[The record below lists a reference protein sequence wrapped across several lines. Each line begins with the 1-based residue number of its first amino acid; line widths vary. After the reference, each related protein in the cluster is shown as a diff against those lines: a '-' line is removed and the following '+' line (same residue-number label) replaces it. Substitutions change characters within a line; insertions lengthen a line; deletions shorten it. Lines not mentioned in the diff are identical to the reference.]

1 MLSRIFPTQ
10 VDNNYRGN
18 RLAIW
23 FLVPIILLR
32 GLIGFNSIFFARSV
46 ATSADGVPLDSFTP
60 AAAGTVLALFALL
73 GLFSL
78 LLALLGLVVLV
89 RYRAMIPFLYLF
101 LFLLIQEVGNKAVL
115 LAYPV
120 TRSASSGAP
129 AGSIVVFAILAMT
142 LIGFVLSLT
151 SSRNFL
157 GVKSTGQNT

>member
-1 MLSRIFPTQ
+1 MLSCIFPTQ
-10 VDNNYRGN
+10 VDNNYRGS

-78 LLALLGLVVLV
+78 LLALLGVVVLV
-89 RYRAMIPFLYLF
+89 RYRAMILFLY

-120 TRSASSGAP
+120 TRSASSGMP
-129 AGSIVVFAILAMT
+129 AGSIVVFTILAMT
-142 LIGFVLSLT
+142 LLGFVLSLT
-151 SSRNFL
+151 ANRNFL
-157 GVKSTGQNT
+157 GVKSTGQKT

>member
-10 VDNNYRGN
+10 VDNNYRGH

-23 FLVPIILLR
+23 LLVPIILLR

-101 LFLLIQEVGNKAVL
+101 LLIQEVGNKAVL

-120 TRSASSGAP
+120 TRSASSGMP
-129 AGSIVVFAILAMT
+129 AGSIVVFTILAMT
-142 LIGFVLSLT
+142 LVGFALSLT
-151 SSRNFL
+151 TNRKFL
-157 GVKSTGQNT
+157 GVRSSGQNT

>member
-10 VDNNYRGN
+10 VDNNYRGH

-101 LFLLIQEVGNKAVL
+101 LLTQEVGNKAVL

-120 TRSASSGAP
+120 TRSASSGMP
-129 AGSIVVFAILAMT
+129 AGSIVVFTILAMT
-142 LIGFVLSLT
+142 LVGFALSLIT
-151 SSRNFL
+151 NRNFL

>member
-10 VDNNYRGN
+10 VDNNYRGS

-78 LLALLGLVVLV
+78 LLALLGVVVLV
-89 RYRAMIPFLYLF
+89 RYRAMIPFLY

-120 TRSASSGAP
+120 TRSASSGMP
-129 AGSIVVFAILAMT
+129 AGSIVVFTILAMT
-142 LIGFVLSLT
+142 LLGFVLSLT
-151 SSRNFL
+151 ANRNFL
-157 GVKSTGQNT
+157 GVKSTGQKT

>member
-1 MLSRIFPTQ
+1 MLSCIFPTQ
-10 VDNNYRGN
+10 VDNNYRGS

-78 LLALLGLVVLV
+78 LLALLGVVVLV
-89 RYRAMIPFLYLF
+89 RYRAMIPFLY

-120 TRSASSGAP
+120 TRSASSGMP
-129 AGSIVVFAILAMT
+129 AGSIVVFTILAMT
-142 LIGFVLSLT
+142 LLGFVLSLT
-151 SSRNFL
+151 ANRNFL

>member
-10 VDNNYRGN
+10 VDNNYRGH

-23 FLVPIILLR
+23 LLVPIILLR

-46 ATSADGVPLDSFTP
+46 ATSADGLPLDSFTP
-60 AAAGTVLALFALL
+60 AAAGMVLALFALL

-89 RYRAMIPFLYLF
+89 RYRAMIPFLY

>member
-10 VDNNYRGN
+10 VDNNYRGH

-23 FLVPIILLR
+23 LLVPIILLR
-32 GLIGFNSIFFARSV
+32 GLIGFNSIFFARTV

-101 LFLLIQEVGNKAVL
+101 LLIQELGNKAVL
-115 LAYPV
+115 LAY
-120 TRSASSGAP
+120 RSHDPHPRARQRAPLWFSQSSA
-129 AGSIVVFAILAMT
+129 
-142 LIGFVLSLT
+142 
-151 SSRNFL
+151 
-157 GVKSTGQNT
+157 

>member
-10 VDNNYRGN
+10 VDNNYRGH

-101 LFLLIQEVGNKAVL
+101 LLIQEVGNKAVL

-157 GVKSTGQNT
+157 GVKSTGQNP

>member
-10 VDNNYRGN
+10 VDNNYRGS

-78 LLALLGLVVLV
+78 LLALLGVVVLV
-89 RYRAMIPFLYLF
+89 RYRAMIPFLY

-120 TRSASSGAP
+120 TRSASSGMP
-129 AGSIVVFAILAMT
+129 AGSIVVFTILALT
-142 LIGFVLSLT
+142 LLGFVLSLT
-151 SSRNFL
+151 ANRNFL

>member
-10 VDNNYRGN
+10 VDNNYRGS

-78 LLALLGLVVLV
+78 LLALLGVVVLV
-89 RYRAMIPFLYLF
+89 RYRAMILFLY

-120 TRSASSGAP
+120 TRSASSGMP
-129 AGSIVVFAILAMT
+129 AGSIVVFTILAMT
-142 LIGFVLSLT
+142 LLGFVLSLT
-151 SSRNFL
+151 ANRNFL

>member
-10 VDNNYRGN
+10 VDNNYRGS

-46 ATSADGVPLDSFTP
+46 ATSADGVPLDSFTL

-78 LLALLGLVVLV
+78 LLALLGVVVLV
-89 RYRAMIPFLYLF
+89 RYRAMIPFLY

-120 TRSASSGAP
+120 TRSASSGMP
-129 AGSIVVFAILAMT
+129 AGSIVVFTILAMT
-142 LIGFVLSLT
+142 LLGFVLSLT
-151 SSRNFL
+151 ANRNFL
-157 GVKSTGQNT
+157 GVKSTGQKT

>member
-101 LFLLIQEVGNKAVL
+101 LLIQEVGNKVVL

>member
-10 VDNNYRGN
+10 VDNNYRGS

-78 LLALLGLVVLV
+78 LLALLGVVVLV
-89 RYRAMIPFLYLF
+89 RYRAMIPFLY

-120 TRSASSGAP
+120 TRSASSGMP
-129 AGSIVVFAILAMT
+129 AGSIVVFTILAMT
-142 LIGFVLSLT
+142 LLGFVLSLT
-151 SSRNFL
+151 ANRNFL

>member
-10 VDNNYRGN
+10 VDNDYRGS

-78 LLALLGLVVLV
+78 LLALLGVVVLV
-89 RYRAMIPFLYLF
+89 RYRAMIPFLY

-120 TRSASSGAP
+120 TRSASSGMP
-129 AGSIVVFAILAMT
+129 AGSIVVFTILALT
-142 LIGFVLSLT
+142 LLGFVLSLT
-151 SSRNFL
+151 ANRNFL

>member
-101 LFLLIQEVGNKAVL
+101 LLIQEVGNKAVL

>member
-10 VDNNYRGN
+10 VDNNYRGH

-23 FLVPIILLR
+23 LLVPIILLR

-101 LFLLIQEVGNKAVL
+101 LLIQEVGNKAVL

-120 TRSASSGAP
+120 TRSASSGMP
-129 AGSIVVFAILAMT
+129 AGSIVVFTILAMT
-142 LIGFVLSLT
+142 LVGFALSLIT
-151 SSRNFL
+151 NRNFL

>member
-101 LFLLIQEVGNKAVL
+101 LLIQEVGNKAVL

-129 AGSIVVFAILAMT
+129 AGSIVVFTILAMT

>member
-10 VDNNYRGN
+10 VDNNYRGH

-23 FLVPIILLR
+23 LLVPIILLR
-32 GLIGFNSIFFARSV
+32 GLIGFNSIFFARTV

-101 LFLLIQEVGNKAVL
+101 LLIQELGNKAVL

-151 SSRNFL
+151 TNRNFL

>member
-10 VDNNYRGN
+10 VDNNYRGH

-101 LFLLIQEVGNKAVL
+101 LLAQEVGNKAVL

-120 TRSASSGAP
+120 TRSASSGMP
-129 AGSIVVFAILAMT
+129 AGSIVVFTILAMT
-142 LIGFVLSLT
+142 LVGFALSLT
-151 SSRNFL
+151 TNRNFL